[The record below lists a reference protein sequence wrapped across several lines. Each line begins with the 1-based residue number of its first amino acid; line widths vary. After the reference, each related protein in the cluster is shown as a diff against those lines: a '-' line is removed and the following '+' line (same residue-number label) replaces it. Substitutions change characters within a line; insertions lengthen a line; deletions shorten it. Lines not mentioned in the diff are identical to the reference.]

1 MAMVQQIKATDRI
14 AVSYLSPRIQ
24 IEFIELLGHHV
35 RQKIVD
41 DIREAKYYAMLFDS
55 TPDLSHTDQMT
66 QIIRYV
72 RIKEGI
78 VEVMESFID
87 FIPCDKKTA
96 ADITSVILQKLK
108 DDGIPIE
115 DCRGLGYDNAAT
127 MAGVQQWCTTTH

>member
-78 VEVMESFID
+78 VYRFY
-87 FIPCDKKTA
+87 P
-96 ADITSVILQKLK
+96 L
-108 DDGIPIE
+108 
-115 DCRGLGYDNAAT
+115 
-127 MAGVQQWCTTTH
+127 